1 MKILVTGGAGF
12 IGSHIVEAF
21 VAAGHQVEV
30 VDSLSTGKRANLP
43 SDIPIHVVD
52 IRDPALD
59 AVFAAFKPEVVAHLA
74 AQASVK
80 ISTGD
85 PITDLS
91 INGGGTANVVE
102 HAVRHGVRK
111 LLYTSTGG
119 MLYGEPH
126 ILPTPE
132 DHPTIPTSNYGL
144 SKRVGEQYVELAG
157 RMRGLDYTILRY
169 ANVYGP
175 RQDPAG
181 EAGVIAIF
189 TALML
194 AGQPCTIDGDGEQK
208 KDYIY
213 VEDVARANL
222 LALDAG
228 SGRAINIGTGAG
240 TSVNTI
246 FATLKDAV
254 GYTLEPNFGPP
265 RPGDVRNV
273 WLDTS
278 RARAE
283 LGWQATVDFTDG
295 IARTIASFR

>member
-1 MKILVTGGAGF
+1 
-12 IGSHIVEAF
+12 
-21 VAAGHQVEV
+21 
-30 VDSLSTGKRANLP
+30 
-43 SDIPIHVVD
+43 
-52 IRDPALD
+52 
-59 AVFAAFKPEVVAHLA
+59 
-74 AQASVK
+74 
-80 ISTGD
+80 
-85 PITDLS
+85 
-91 INGGGTANVVE
+91 
-102 HAVRHGVRK
+102 
-111 LLYTSTGG
+111 
-119 MLYGEPH
+119 
-126 ILPTPE
+126 
-132 DHPTIPTSNYGL
+132 IPTSNYGL

-254 GYTLEPNFGPP
+254 GYTLDPNFGPP

-283 LGWQATVDFTDG
+283 LGWQSTVDFTDG